1 MIKIVKNRDYR
12 LVVSIFLCIFAAKSQ
27 TSMNIDFDKLTEL
40 RNEWHAIF
48 DGIIA
53 FIEGNGEY
61 LTIGIP
67 IFDYIKVGQC
77 VRVQMKLHSMSIRT
91 GLLIDKH
98 IVMEYM
104 DEHTGEIKEVL
115 VSRAFEA
122 KAFGDIKYAKD
133 SLKFILHI
141 LNLYSNNNNNNTT
154 MAKVEKFK
162 KGALVSTVRLNG
174 EKLLGIY
181 EHGYDNGQ
189 ECCVSGVEGKKYCVK
204 LKSTKE
210 ANEEETKIIQET
222 IIKPRR
228 EAEKARKK
236 ALEAAE
242 QEDDAEPTQEELE
255 EAFEASETTEE

>member
-1 MIKIVKNRDYR
+1 
-12 LVVSIFLCIFAAKSQ
+12 
-27 TSMNIDFDKLTEL
+27 MNIDFDKLTEL
-40 RNEWHAIF
+40 RNEWYAIF

-53 FIEGNGEY
+53 FIENSGEY
-61 LTIGIP
+61 LLIDIP
-67 IFDYIKVGQC
+67 IFNHVKVGQC
-77 VRVQMKLHSMSIRT
+77 MRVQMRLHSMSIRT
-91 GLLIDKH
+91 GLLVDKH
-98 IVMEYM
+98 IVMEHI
-104 DEHTGEIKEVL
+104 DESTGEIREVL

-133 SLKFILHI
+133 VLQFILRV
-141 LNLYSNNNNNNTT
+141 LKLYSSNNNNNNETT
-154 MAKVEKFK
+154 MAKVEMFK

-181 EHGYDNGQ
+181 EHGYDNCQ

-204 LKSTKE
+204 LKSTKL
-210 ANEEETKIIQET
+210 ADEEETKIIQET

-242 QEDDAEPTQEELE
+242 QEEEELTEEDLEGAADEPTEEELT
-255 EAFEASETTEE
+255 EAMEASETTEE

>member
-1 MIKIVKNRDYR
+1 MY
-12 LVVSIFLCIFAAKSQ
+12 LCSKLE
-27 TSMNIDFDKLTEL
+27 TDMNIDFDKLTEL
-40 RNEWHAIF
+40 SNEWYAIF
-48 DGIIA
+48 DGVIA
-53 FIEGNGEY
+53 IIEGNGGCI
-61 LTIGIP
+61 TVGVP
-67 IFDYIKVGQC
+67 IFDHIKVEQC
-77 VRVQMKLHSMSIRT
+77 MRVQMRLHSMTIRT
-91 GLLIDKH
+91 GLLVDKH

-104 DEHTGEIKEVL
+104 DEGTGEIREVL

-122 KAFGDIKYAKD
+122 KAFGVIKYAKD
-133 SLKFILHI
+133 SLKFILHV
-141 LNLYSNNNNNNTT
+141 LSLYNNNNNNTT

-181 EHGYDNGQ
+181 EHGYDNSQ

-210 ANEEETKIIQET
+210 ANEEESKIIQET

-242 QEDDAEPTQEELE
+242 QEEEELTEEDLEEAADEEVAEPTDAPETP
-255 EAFEASETTEE
+255 EATEE

>member
-1 MIKIVKNRDYR
+1 MY
-12 LVVSIFLCIFAAKSQ
+12 LCSKLE
-27 TSMNIDFDKLTEL
+27 TNMDIDFDKLTEL
-40 RNEWHAIF
+40 RNEWYAIF
-48 DGIIA
+48 DGVIA
-53 FIEGNGEY
+53 IIEGNGGCI
-61 LTIGIP
+61 TVGVP
-67 IFDYIKVGQC
+67 IFDHIKVEQGM
-77 VRVQMKLHSMSIRT
+77 RVQMRLHSMTIRT
-91 GLLIDKH
+91 GFLVDKH

-104 DEHTGEIKEVL
+104 DEGTGEIREVL

-133 SLKFILHI
+133 SLKFILHV
-141 LNLYSNNNNNNTT
+141 LSLYNNNNNNNAT

-210 ANEEETKIIQET
+210 ANEEESKIIQET

-236 ALEAAE
+236 AAE
-242 QEDDAEPTQEELE
+242 QEEEELTEEDLE
-255 EAFEASETTEE
+255 EAVAEPAEEATEE

>member
-1 MIKIVKNRDYR
+1 M
-12 LVVSIFLCIFAAKSQ
+12 VVSIFLCIFAAKSQ

-53 FIEGNGEY
+53 FIEDNGEY

-67 IFDYIKVGQC
+67 IFDHIKVEQC
-77 VRVQMKLHSMSIRT
+77 MRVQMKLHSMSIRT

-104 DEHTGEIKEVL
+104 DEQTGEIKEVL

-133 SLKFILHI
+133 SLKFILHV

-210 ANEEETKIIQET
+210 ANEEESKIIQET

-242 QEDDAEPTQEELE
+242 QEEEELTEEDLEEAVAEPTQEELE

>member
-1 MIKIVKNRDYR
+1 MY
-12 LVVSIFLCIFAAKSQ
+12 LCNKLR
-27 TSMNIDFDKLTEL
+27 TDMNIDFDRLTEL
-40 RNEWHAIF
+40 KNEWYAIF

-53 FIEGNGEY
+53 IIEGNGGCI
-61 LTIGIP
+61 TVGVP
-67 IFDYIKVGQC
+67 IFDHIKVEQFM
-77 VRVQMKLHSMSIRT
+77 RVQMRLHSMTICT

-104 DEHTGEIKEVL
+104 DEGTGEIRKVL

-133 SLKFILHI
+133 SLKFILHV
-141 LNLYSNNNNNNTT
+141 LSLYNNNNNNTT

-236 ALEAAE
+236 ALEDAA
-242 QEDDAEPTQEELE
+242 QEDEEVLTEEDLEEAADEEVAEPTDAPETP
-255 EAFEASETTEE
+255 ETTEE

>member
-1 MIKIVKNRDYR
+1 
-12 LVVSIFLCIFAAKSQ
+12 
-27 TSMNIDFDKLTEL
+27 MNIDFDKLTEL
-40 RNEWHAIF
+40 RNEWYAIF
-48 DGIIA
+48 DGVIA
-53 FIEGNGEY
+53 IIEGNGGRI
-61 LTIGIP
+61 TVCTP
-67 IFDYIKVGQC
+67 IFDYVKVGQRM
-77 VRVQMKLHSMSIRT
+77 RVQMRLHSMSIQT
-91 GLLIDKH
+91 GLLVDKH

-104 DEHTGEIKEVL
+104 DENTGEVKEIL

-122 KAFGDIKYAKD
+122 KAFGDIKYARD
-133 SLKFILHI
+133 SLKFILRV
-141 LNLYSNNNNNNTT
+141 LNLYSNNNNNTT

-181 EHGYDNGQ
+181 EHGYDNDH

-210 ANEEETKIIQET
+210 ANEEEAKIIQET

-242 QEDDAEPTQEELE
+242 QEEEELTEEDLEEAVAEPTEEELT
-255 EAFEASETTEE
+255 EAMEASETTEE